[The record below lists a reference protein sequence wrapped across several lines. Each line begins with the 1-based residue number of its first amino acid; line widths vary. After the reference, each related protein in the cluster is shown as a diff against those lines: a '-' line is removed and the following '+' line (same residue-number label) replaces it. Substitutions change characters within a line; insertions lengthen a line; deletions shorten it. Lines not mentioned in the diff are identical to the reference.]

1 MFFRGSLSESVKDKY
16 HLVICRAVTM
26 MKDVVSWIKYNVN
39 KKSFN
44 DLTNDVL
51 YLKGGDLKKGL
62 ISFKNIKTYEPL
74 GFFNYDF
81 LIKKKAVYLP
91 IKYKIKY

>member
-1 MFFRGSLSESVKDKY
+1 LFFRGSLSESVKDKY
-16 HLVICRAVTM
+16 HLEICRAVIM

-51 YLKGGDLKKGL
+51 FLKGGDLKKEL
-62 ISFKNIKTYEPL
+62 ISFKNIKTYELL

>member
-1 MFFRGSLSESVKDKY
+1 
-16 HLVICRAVTM
+16 

-44 DLTNDVL
+44 DLKNGVL
-51 YLKGGDLKKGL
+51 YLKGGDLKKEL
-62 ISFKNIKTYEPL
+62 ISFKNIKTYELL

-91 IKYKIKY
+91 IKYKIKN